1 MDSKKK
7 KIFITTHT
15 MRIGGAERALIG
27 LLNSIDYVK
36 YEVDLFLFLHD
47 GEMLSLIP
55 KEVNL
60 LPQNKKYAGILQS
73 VKENVKQGNLDILYG
88 KYNAKKKAKHFIQN
102 NNIGSQ
108 NLVYDNYLQKELLKY
123 LPQIST
129 KKYDLSISFLT
140 PHYVNTQKV
149 HAKKS
154 IAWIHTD
161 YSFFEF
167 DKKAELEMW
176 SEYDYIASISESVEQ
191 GFIKQF
197 PELQSKLIEI
207 ENILH
212 PSFIY
217 QQAKAFSVEEE
228 MPKAESEIKILSV
241 GRFSH
246 AKNFDNVPLISK
258 LLLEKGIRL
267 KWYLIGYGG
276 VEPLIREKIQ
286 EYSMQKQ
293 VIILGKK
300 ENPYPYMHACDVYV
314 QPSRFEGKAVTVREA
329 QILGKPVV
337 ITNFSTA
344 KSQLTHGLDGWIVPM
359 ETETC
364 AIALADF
371 LQNKELQHTLSE
383 NCKNTDFGNKKEVEK
398 VYRLM

>member
-1 MDSKKK
+1 MK
-7 KIFITTHT
+7 KIIIISHT

-27 LLNSIDYVK
+27 LLNAIDYSK

-60 LPQNKKYAGILQS
+60 LPQNKKYAGMLQS
-73 VKENVKQGNLDILYG
+73 VKENLKQGNLDILYG
-88 KYNAKKKAKHFIQN
+88 KYKAKKKAKNFIQHN
-102 NNIGSQ
+102 HIGNQ
-108 NLVYDNYLQKELLKY
+108 NLVYDNYLQKELLNY

-129 KKYDLSISFLT
+129 KNYDLSVSFLT
-140 PHYVNTQKV
+140 PHYVGTEKV
-149 HAKKS
+149 TTKKS

-167 DKKAELEMW
+167 DKRIEQEMW
-176 SEYDYIASISESVEQ
+176 SAYDFIASISEAVEQ
-191 GFIKQF
+191 GFTKQF
-197 PELQSKLIEI
+197 PELSSKLIEI

-212 PSFIY
+212 PDFIF
-217 QQAKAFSVEEE
+217 QQANAFAVEEE
-228 MPKAESEIKILSV
+228 MPIREKEVSLLSV

-246 AKNFDNVPLISK
+246 AKNFDNVPLIVK
-258 LLLEKGIRL
+258 LLVEKGIRL

-276 VEPLIREKIQ
+276 EEVLIREKILEHGLQ
-286 EYSMQKQ
+286 DH

-300 ENPYPYMHACDVYV
+300 ENPYPYMQACDVYV

-337 ITNFSTA
+337 ITNFATA
-344 KSQLTHGLDGWIVPM
+344 KSQLTHGLDGWIIPL
-359 ETETC
+359 ETEAS

-371 LQNKELQHTLSE
+371 LQNTEMQHSLSE

-398 VYRLM
+398 VYNLMMS